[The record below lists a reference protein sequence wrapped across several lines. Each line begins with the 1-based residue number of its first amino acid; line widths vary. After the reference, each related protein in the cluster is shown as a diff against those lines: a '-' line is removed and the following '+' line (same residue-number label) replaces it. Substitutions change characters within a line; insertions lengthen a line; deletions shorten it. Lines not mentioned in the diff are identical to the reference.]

1 MLLPVLIDPH
11 VHWSAGSLS
20 PPSSPDSSFYKPSDF
35 IHLPTSDS
43 FSFSQLFNH
52 GRRTT
57 CPRLYRPLRCL
68 SRSGPRRQARVS
80 YFFFFR
86 QVYISQ
92 LLIWILRAR
101 FNDLATQYEAAFGTK
116 PKYIA
121 RAPGRVKYVSVCLYP
136 AFPSITYFL

>member
-1 MLLPVLIDPH
+1 MLLPLLIDPH

-43 FSFSQLFNH
+43 FSFFSTFQSWPQNYLSPSIPSSLMSIPIWCSPPSKGELFLLLPSE
-52 GRRTT
+52 
-57 CPRLYRPLRCL
+57 C
-68 SRSGPRRQARVS
+68 S
-80 YFFFFR
+80 YT
-86 QVYISQ
+86 Q

-101 FNDLATQYEAAFGTK
+101 FNDLATQYEAAFGTQ

-121 RAPGRVKYVSVCLYP
+121 RAPGRVKYVTVRLYP
-136 AFPSITYFL
+136 AFP